1 MKIFIYVTLL
11 LNPLRHSVLFA
22 AKVHWTI
29 CLSLTTSGGG
39 LTLASL
45 KMTGERHSEEGLCPD
60 VGISS
65 QLGFLLECLQFLR
78 AFEKVVMEGLNDFS
92 EFLSVNHKT
101 DVHE

>member
-1 MKIFIYVTLL
+1 MQKYENFH
-11 LNPLRHSVLFA
+11 LRYPSHKS
-22 AKVHWTI
+22 
-29 CLSLTTSGGG
+29 SSGGG

-78 AFEKVVMEGLNDFS
+78 AFKEVVVEGLNN
-92 EFLSVNHKT
+92 LSKLLTVNHKA
-101 DVHE
+101 DIHE

>member
-1 MKIFIYVTLL
+1 MQKYENFH
-11 LNPLRHSVLFA
+11 LRYPSP
-22 AKVHWTI
+22 K
-29 CLSLTTSGGG
+29 SSSSGGG

-78 AFEKVVMEGLNDFS
+78 AFEEVVVEGLNDFC
-92 EFLSVNHKT
+92 EFLAVDNKA
-101 DVHE
+101 DIHE